1 MFCLR
6 QFAARYF
13 ARRYFPA
20 GLGSGLVIVSLE
32 AASRRRGSA
41 VEFAF
46 RTSSV
51 RFESGGA

>member
-20 GLGSGLVIVSLE
+20 GLGSGVLILSLD
-32 AASRRRGSA
+32 AASTQRSSTAR
-41 VEFAF
+41 FAF
-46 RTSSV
+46 QTSSV
-51 RFESGGA
+51 RFETGGA